1 MLYYALGVLS
11 AGILALLVAPPLW
24 RRAVRL
30 TRRAIEQTMPMTA
43 AEIQAEKDQIRA
55 AFAVSTR
62 RLDATIERLES
73 QVTDQLIDINRKREI
88 IAHLTAEGSL
98 SAEDMIALE
107 KQRDELLLKVAAQ
120 ESALA
125 DAARRHTALEL
136 QVAELDAALAAAKA
150 AHERTIA
157 EHVSRGINP
166 PMLLHHD
173 PRNIGGTWTE
183 LREDG
188 RGLFVRG
195 QFAMRTTAGKEAYE
209 LASMGALTGISIGFR
224 ERAGKDVGS
233 VRHLTDIDLVEI
245 SLVALPSADG
255 ARIKSVRAD
264 SGLAAFI
271 TAAREAASFIRT
283 HCLDLSFSHFRLP
296 DPFGRRRRP
305 CCCYP
310 RG

>member
-1 MLYYALGVLS
+1 
-11 AGILALLVAPPLW
+11 
-24 RRAVRL
+24 
-30 TRRAIEQTMPMTA
+30 MT
-43 AEIQAEKDQIRA
+43 D
-55 AFAVSTR
+55 R
-62 RLDATIERLES
+62 RLFLETRLAPSEEGVFEGHAAVFGER
-73 QVTDQLIDINRKREI
+73 NWHGEI
-88 IAHLTAEGSL
+88 VQSGAF
-98 SAEDMIALE
+98 
-107 KQRDELLLKVAAQ
+107 K
-120 ESALA
+120 
-125 DAARRHTALEL
+125 
-136 QVAELDAALAAAKA
+136 
-150 AHERTIA
+150 RTIA
-157 EHVSRGINP
+157 EHASRGINP

-255 ARIKSVRAD
+255 SRIKSVRAD

-283 HCLDLSFSHFRLP
+283 H
-296 DPFGRRRRP
+296 
-305 CCCYP
+305 
-310 RG
+310 